1 MGDWHCFKCK
11 QKMEESEVYLS
22 YMGSEFPGI
31 LGIKCRQCG
40 VEYLSE
46 EFVIGQLREGEQMME
61 SK

>member
-1 MGDWHCFKCK
+1 MENWYCFKCK
-11 QKMEESEVYLS
+11 QKMEEREVYLA

-31 LGIKCRQCG
+31 LGMKCPKCG